1 MSTIVKRDPLDV
13 AKAAW
18 GDEMPAW
25 VEALAREASQ
35 TTSAAASER
44 IGYSGAVVSSVLAN
58 KYKGRLDKVEA
69 RVRGALMG
77 ETVNCP
83 VLGDIARD
91 RCLDEQ
97 KCGFSTSSSVRAR
110 IYRACRAGCQNSRI
124 GSARP

>member
-1 MSTIVKRDPLDV
+1 MAGVAKRDPLQV
-13 AKAAW
+13 AQEAW
-18 GDEMPAW
+18 KNDLPDW
-25 VEALAREASQ
+25 VEALANEASA
-35 TTSAAASER
+35 TSGEAAADR

-58 KYKGRLDKVEA
+58 KYKGRLDNVEA

-83 VLGDIARD
+83 VLGDITRD

>member
-83 VLGDIARD
+83 EQGEISRN
-91 RCLDEQ
+91 RCIDDQGRE
-97 KCGFSTSSSVRAR
+97 FSTSSPHRVR
-110 IYRACRAGCQNSRI
+110 IYRACRNNCPHSRI

>member
-35 TTSAAASER
+35 TTSAAAADR

-58 KYKGRLDKVEA
+58 KYKGRLDNVEA

-83 VLGDIARD
+83 VLGDITRD